1 MSTKPCCPWNRSLL
15 FFAKYLTLRHNVTRW
30 LGLVCLVAAALGAVV
45 WTVQNQWWEKLLPA
59 AMASDASDSDKPNA
73 DNSNAE
79 QLSADGQ
86 SSDGQS
92 AGADSD
98 RLRDDN
104 SPELPVKTFR
114 LASIQPN
121 AMVQRY
127 SGVVTARRTSR
138 LAAKH
143 LGRITHVHVDLG
155 DAVRKGQVLVELD
168 QRELQAEREVLVAQL
183 ASAQARLDE
192 LQSGPRTQEIEQAEA
207 LVRQIQAT
215 LELRRA
221 NSKRTNALV
230 KTSSV
235 SRQEYDETVT
245 ELEATEAQL
254 VTAEKSLELLREGT
268 RKEQIQSQASLVRGL
283 QSQIDK
289 VDVLISD
296 QSIIAPFDG
305 HVQARMMDEGVI
317 VSPGQAILEVVETGQ
332 LEVHVGL
339 PAQLVSS
346 GALKAARVICGQ
358 VPLPAE
364 LERVAPTIDQ
374 RTRNLEAVFSVR
386 PAKSPAAL
394 PPASLPG
401 EDLSSQNCQVECRVG
416 QAVEVEVDVV
426 ADRGGWWVPSTALIP
441 ANRGLWSVMIVKQS
455 GAAGKG
461 SASDSGDSPQTSGEA
476 TAQALQVELL
486 RSSGDWSQVQGAL
499 KGDEWLI
506 WNGLHRIT
514 SGQRVI
520 SVPVSADEIGAA
532 VVDDGKAAR

>member
-86 SSDGQS
+86 SADGQS
-92 AGADSD
+92 SGADSD

-114 LASIQPN
+114 LANIQPN

-143 LGRITHVHVDLG
+143 LGRITHVNVDLG

-386 PAKSPAAL
+386 PAKSPA
-394 PPASLPG
+394 SLPG

-461 SASDSGDSPQTSGEA
+461 STSDTGDPPQTSGEA

-514 SGQRVI
+514 SGQRVV

>member
-86 SSDGQS
+86 SADGQS
-92 AGADSD
+92 SGADSD

-183 ASAQARLDE
+183 ASAQARLEE

-230 KTSSV
+230 RTSSV

-386 PAKSPAAL
+386 PAKSPASL
-394 PPASLPG
+394 PLASLPG